1 MGNQKSSLVA
11 RIYVPGSPPPLGSL
25 IAQERLVEGAN
36 VVQWASV
43 IHEQSLFVVFKG
55 TDNARR

>member
-1 MGNQKSSLVA
+1 M
-11 RIYVPGSPPPLGSL
+11 PGSPPPLGSL